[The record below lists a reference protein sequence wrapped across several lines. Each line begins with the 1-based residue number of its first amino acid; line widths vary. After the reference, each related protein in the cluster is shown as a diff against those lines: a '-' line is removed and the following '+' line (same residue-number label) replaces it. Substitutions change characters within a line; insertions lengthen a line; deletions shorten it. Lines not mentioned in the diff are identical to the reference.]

1 MVWVALQEQLQAIL
15 QTSIELVKL
24 SSEQWDRTI
33 SDKRITGKTRWSGRL
48 GQTIYFYLETN
59 NRQVLTFAVD
69 KERLTASET
78 RLVELLISTH
88 KVHNE
93 EERLTPYSDEEQS
106 LTLIREWILRH
117 FENGDQHAELS
128 ARLLTSLSLHDQ
140 KIPILLQG
148 DYSDTRIVE
157 NHELKKLLDSFF
169 DGETVLVPLH
179 EKEWLIL
186 VSDTI
191 LSESI
196 GSENLG
202 DKKALQEALAS
213 ICSGLHEMLTN
224 EWIGECRLSAH
235 YPIQPVKELFNAFV
249 TLRQTMSL
257 GKMFHIVSN
266 IHLPWELQLEK
277 LLDMLPPDEKTA
289 FVGRVFK
296 RDDYQ
301 LDSETLLTL
310 EHFFALECNVSE
322 TAKKLYI
329 HRNTLLYRLDKFKQ
343 ETGQDVRYFNDAVLV
358 KMAIQLYKVTKRS

>member
-1 MVWVALQEQLQAIL
+1 MVWVAIQEQLQAVL

-24 SSEQWDRTI
+24 SSEQWDRTT
-33 SDKRITGKTRWSGRL
+33 SEKGITGKNRWSGRL
-48 GQTIYFYLETN
+48 GKTIYFHLETKDS
-59 NRQVLTFAVD
+59 QVLTFAAD
-69 KERLTASET
+69 EGKLSPSEKRLI
-78 RLVELLISTH
+78 ELLIESH
-88 KVHNE
+88 KVHYIGE
-93 EERLTPYSDEEQS
+93 SPTPISDEEHS
-106 LTLIREWILRH
+106 ITLIREWIFRH
-117 FENGDQHAELS
+117 LENGDQHAELS
-128 ARLLTSLSLHDQ
+128 ERLSTSLSLHAQ
-140 KIPILLQG
+140 KIPILLHG
-148 DYSDTRIVE
+148 DYSDTRIVD
-157 NHELKKLLDSFF
+157 NHELKKLLDPFF
-169 DGETVLVPLH
+169 DGEMVLVPLH

-191 LSESI
+191 LSDSI
-196 GSENLG
+196 GAENLV

-235 YPIQPVKELFNAFV
+235 YPIQPAKELFHAFV
-249 TLRQTMSL
+249 TLREAMSL

-277 LLDMLPPDEKTA
+277 LLHTLPLDEKSA

-296 RDDYQ
+296 RVDYQ
-301 LDSETLLTL
+301 LDPETLLTL

-343 ETGQDVRYFNDAVLV
+343 ETGQDVRHFNDAVLV
-358 KMAIQLYKVTKRS
+358 KMAIQLYKVTKRK